1 MNRNKKDRFKK
12 TRNIIRRIFPIE
24 RIKLLA
30 FILVAVCIYAVIH
43 VSGFDMD
50 MNCDKNTHTCTISKK
65 SPNDSTY
72 INISRFDTTKIYDI
86 AVDKRKLK
94 DGKVIYDILLNY
106 GADNGQAFIDYGFT
120 NPINA
125 NNVMIQFGKYL
136 ESNMKTIKISKH
148 CYFNEYFCFVKGK
161 HD

>member
-1 MNRNKKDRFKK
+1 MNRNKKDHFKK
-12 TRNIIRRIFPIE
+12 VRNIIRRILPIE
-24 RIKLLA
+24 TIKLLI
-30 FILVAVCIYAVIH
+30 FVLIAVSIYAVIH

-50 MNCDKNTHTCTISKK
+50 MDCDRNTHTCTISKT
-65 SPNDSTY
+65 SPNDSTP
-72 INISRFDTTKIYDI
+72 IIISRFDTTRIYDI

-125 NNVMIQFGKYL
+125 NTVMVQFGKYL
-136 ESNMKTIKISKH
+136 ESGMNTIKITKH
-148 CYFNEYFCFVKGK
+148 CYFNEYFCFVRGK